1 MTIPTDSPTKSTT
14 TIQAEKPAPVKSD
27 KFQVA
32 MPQIP
37 GVGNVSPVS
46 SGTGSGADS
55 RRLVQ
60 IGGMIAA
67 VLMIGIAIVWWMKSR
82 PRTAV
87 DSSASD
93 AAVTEPA
100 VPAPPPPSPTSA
112 AEEGSTVAAT
122 TEELS
127 KPWDAKKFTFAKPFT
142 GERVAAMVVR
152 LPGGDLW
159 AFSLQEPYGK
169 CELDFETDLGRLST
183 EYGYR
188 AGHPMVVNPCNRT
201 VYDPLK
207 VGSLGDNVFVRGEI
221 VHGGGLR
228 PPISINVQVSGHSII
243 ADRIE

>member
-1 MTIPTDSPTKSTT
+1 
-14 TIQAEKPAPVKSD
+14 
-27 KFQVA
+27 

-37 GVGNVSPVS
+37 GVSNVPPGS
-46 SGTGSGADS
+46 SGTGSGAGS

-60 IGGMIAA
+60 IGGIIVA
-67 VLMIGIAIVWWMKSR
+67 VLVIGIAIIWWMKSR
-82 PRTAV
+82 PRTTV
-87 DSSASD
+87 DPSPSD
-93 AAVTEPA
+93 AALSETP
-100 VPAPPPPSPTSA
+100 VPEPPPPSSTSP
-112 AEEGSTVAAT
+112 AEEGTNVAAT

-127 KPWDAKKFTFAKPFT
+127 KPWDVKKFTFAKPFT
-142 GERVAAMVVR
+142 GERVPAMVVR
-152 LPGGDLW
+152 LPGGELW

-169 CELDFETDLGRLST
+169 CELDFETDLSRLST

-207 VGSLGDNVFVRGEI
+207 VGSLGGNVWVRGEI

-228 PPISINVQVSGHSII
+228 PPISIDVQVSGHSIV

>member
-1 MTIPTDSPTKSTT
+1 MSIPTDSPVKSTT
-14 TIQAEKPAPVKSD
+14 TIQAEKPAAEKSD
-27 KFQVA
+27 KFHAA

-37 GVGNVSPVS
+37 GVGNVLPAP
-46 SGTGSGADS
+46 SGTGSGAES
-55 RRLVQ
+55 RRLVL

-67 VLMIGIAIVWWMKSR
+67 LLVIGIAIVWWMTRR
-82 PRTAV
+82 PRTTA
-87 DSSASD
+87 DSSPSD
-93 AAVTEPA
+93 AAVTESP
-100 VPAPPPPSPTSA
+100 VPEPPPPSPTSP
-112 AEEGSTVAAT
+112 AEEGTNVAAT

-127 KPWDAKKFTFAKPFT
+127 KPWDAKKFTFAKPYT
-142 GERVAAMVVR
+142 GERVPAMVVR
-152 LPGGDLW
+152 LPSGDLW

-207 VGSLGDNVFVRGEI
+207 VGSLGGNVWVRGEI

-228 PPISINVQVSGHSII
+228 PPISIDVQVSGHSII

>member
-1 MTIPTDSPTKSTT
+1 MAADLPTKSTT
-14 TIQAEKPAPVKSD
+14 TMQAEKPATEKPD
-27 KFQVA
+27 KFHAA

-37 GVGNVSPVS
+37 GVGNVPPSTP
-46 SGTGSGADS
+46 GARSGADS
-55 RRLVQ
+55 KRLVQ
-60 IGGMIAA
+60 IGGLVAA
-67 VLMIGIAIVWWMKSR
+67 VMVIGIAVVWWMRSR
-82 PRTAV
+82 PRAAV
-87 DSSASD
+87 EPAPTD
-93 AAVTEPA
+93 AAVAEAP
-100 VPAPPPPSPTSA
+100 VPEPPPPSSASPTEA
-112 AEEGSTVAAT
+112 GTNVAGTV
-122 TEELS
+122 EELS

-142 GERVAAMVVR
+142 GERVPAMVLR

-169 CELDFETDLGRLST
+169 CELDLETDLAQLSK

-207 VGSLGDNVFVRGEI
+207 VGSLGGNVWVRGEI

-228 PPISINVQVSGHSII
+228 PPISIDVQVSGHSII